1 MLHLITL
8 LEAGWVT
15 SRDRLLDRRDAR
27 GNNSIEMAII
37 VGVVIVVATLIALA
51 IRAAIDARI
60 GGIK

>member
-1 MLHLITL
+1 MLHLITQ

-15 SRDRLLDRRDAR
+15 ARDRLTSRHDDR

-51 IRAAIDARI
+51 IRAAIDSRI

>member
-1 MLHLITL
+1 MLHLITS

-15 SRDRLLDRRDAR
+15 ARDRLLDRRDAR